1 MAEPCR
7 VLVVD
12 DAEGLRR
19 LVTLTLGKEEG
30 FEVVAEAEDGET
42 AIARAREVEPDLV
55 LLDVSLPGMGGFE
68 VLERLREEG
77 SDVDV
82 ILVSGH
88 EAADLEA
95 KAEAAGALG
104 YIEKSGDPT
113 AFLEEVKAIVAES
126 EDA

>member
-1 MAEPCR
+1 MAEPRR

-30 FEVVAEAEDGET
+30 FEVVAEAEDGE
-42 AIARAREVEPDLV
+42 AALERARAADPDLV

-68 VLERLREEG
+68 VLQRLREEG
-77 SDVDV
+77 SDLDV

-113 AFLEEVKAIVAES
+113 AFLEAVKAMVAGHGE
-126 EDA
+126 A

>member
-1 MAEPCR
+1 MAEPRR

-30 FEVVAEAEDGET
+30 FEVVAEAEDGE
-42 AIARAREVEPDLV
+42 AALERARAADPDLV

-68 VLERLREEG
+68 VLQRLREEG
-77 SDVDV
+77 SDLDV

-113 AFLEEVKAIVAES
+113 AFLEKVKAMVAGHGE
-126 EDA
+126 A